1 MGKAGERAMTD
12 SSGWQLSG
20 SGPAA
25 YEQYIVPG
33 FMEAS
38 QELVELAALDEGE
51 RVLDVAC
58 GTGIL
63 ARLAARVVGPTGK
76 TVGTDLNEGMLDMA
90 RTAEGLVDGPPIE
103 WRPSDAA
110 ALPFPDASF
119 DVVLCQYGLEFFADR
134 ARGVREMARVLS
146 PGGRLVLRVWRTL
159 DRQPFYVAL
168 LEALERHVRTGVGTP
183 ILKAFTLADPA
194 ELRTLVAA
202 AGFRDVHIRIRTNLI
217 RYRSLEEYVL
227 GYLRVF
233 LSVAGDVAAMMD
245 NTIRTA
251 LLQDVTTALRTFIDD
266 DGLASPMESHVVVA
280 QR

>member
-1 MGKAGERAMTD
+1 MSE

-25 YEQYIVPG
+25 YEHYIVPG

-38 QELVELAALDEGE
+38 QELIGLAKLHEGE

-63 ARLAARVVGPTGK
+63 ARLAAPEVGPTGK
-76 TVGTDLNEGMLDMA
+76 SVGTDMNEGMLAMA
-90 RTAEGLVDGPPIE
+90 RTAEGLVGGPPIE
-103 WRPSDAA
+103 WRLSDAA
-110 ALPFPDASF
+110 ALPFSDASF

-134 ARGVREMARVLS
+134 PRGVREMARVLG

-168 LEALERHVRTGVGTP
+168 LEALERHVRTGIGAP

-202 AGFRDVHIRIRTNLI
+202 AGFHDVHIRIRTNLI

-233 LSVAGDVAAMMD
+233 LSVATDVAAMMD
-245 NTIRTA
+245 NTISTA
-251 LLQDVTTALRTFIDD
+251 LLQDVTTALRMFVDD
-266 DGLASPMESHVVVA
+266 DGLAAPMESHVVVA

>member
-1 MGKAGERAMTD
+1 MTE

-20 SGPAA
+20 SGPEA

-38 QELVELAALDEGE
+38 QELVELAALAVGE

-63 ARLAARVVGPTGK
+63 ARLAARVVGRTGK
-76 TVGTDLNEGMLDMA
+76 TVGTDLNEGMLAMA
-90 RTAEGLVDGPPIE
+90 RTAAGLPDGPPIE

-134 ARGVREMARVLS
+134 AAGVREMARVLG

-159 DRQPFYVAL
+159 DRQPFYQAL
-168 LEALERHVRTGVGTP
+168 VEALERHLRAGVGTP
-183 ILKAFTLADPA
+183 ILKAFSLADPA
-194 ELRTLVAA
+194 ELRSLVAA
-202 AGFRDVHIRIRTNLI
+202 GGFRDVHIRMRTNLI
-217 RYRSLEEYVL
+217 RYQSIEEYVL

-233 LSVAGDVAAMMD
+233 LSVASDVAAMMD
-245 NTIRTA
+245 DKIRTA

-266 DGLASPMESHVVVA
+266 DGLAVPMESHVVMA
-280 QR
+280 RR